1 VPTQGARASTPA
13 RPTRPVDPQRLPI
26 PTLATFRTMSIP
38 KFALASLTALATL
51 GLADPALANGRHP
64 GSLLIFPEFDNRYGD
79 LTVLTVTNT
88 NPGVNADGS
97 DGSIRVEFV
106 YIGKYAPHG
115 SELPCLEFNRTELL
129 TANDT
134 LSVLTSV
141 HNPQH
146 EQGYVYVFAKDRF
159 TGQAK
164 VFNWLIGNLMTLE
177 SFNALEYSMNPIVL
191 KGIGNAQ
198 SGRTDVDND
207 GVRDLDGV
215 EYEAVPEEILVPRFI
230 GSGAQFDSELIL
242 LALSGGAAFDTIV
255 NFWVYNDN
263 EEAFSAQR
271 QIRCWER
278 VKLDDINGVFTQDF
292 LRYNTN
298 HAVNE
303 LVGASNVETGWMR
316 VYGDVAFS
324 SAEQIENPAVYA
336 VLIERIGGYGAADLP
351 FESTA
356 TQNNGD
362 LLPRGIF
369 GDPSGGNGDNQ

>member
-1 VPTQGARASTPA
+1 
-13 RPTRPVDPQRLPI
+13 
-26 PTLATFRTMSIP
+26 MSIQ
-38 KFALASLTALATL
+38 KFAFASLAAVATL
-51 GLADPALANGRHP
+51 GLANSALANGRHP
-64 GSLLIFPEFDNRYGD
+64 GSLLIYPEFDNRGGN

-88 NPGVNADGS
+88 NSGQNADGS
-97 DGSIRVEFV
+97 DGTVKVEFV
-106 YIGKYAPHG
+106 YIGKYGHYDNV
-115 SELPCLEFNRTELL
+115 LPCLEFNRTETL

-134 LSVLTSV
+134 LSVITSF
-141 HNPQH
+141 HNPQQ
-146 EQGYVYVFAKDRF
+146 EQGYVYAFAKDRI
-159 TGQAK
+159 TGEAK

-177 SFNALEYSMNPIVL
+177 SFNSLEYSMNPIVL
-191 KGIGNAQ
+191 KGIGNAA
-198 SGRTDVDND
+198 SGRTDLDND

-230 GSGAQFDSELIL
+230 GSGQQFDSELIL
-242 LALSGGAAFDTIV
+242 LALSGGSAFETIV

-263 EEAFSAQR
+263 EEAFSAQH
-271 QIRCWER
+271 QIRCWDR

-316 VYGDVAFS
+316 IYGDVAFS

-336 VLIERIGGYGAADLP
+336 VLVERIGGYGAADLP
-351 FESTA
+351 FESVA